1 MPSPKLAPINDGYI
15 FNMVGDY
22 GENFDG
28 GYVWVPV
35 KNPADIKLGYPIK
48 AAELSYQIEVAI
60 WKAGRGPH
68 PDGNKKARE
77 TK

>member
-1 MPSPKLAPINDGYI
+1 MPSPNLAPINDGYI
-15 FNMVGDY
+15 FNMTGDY

-35 KNPADIKLGYPIK
+35 NNPADIKLGYPIK

-68 PDGNKKARE
+68 PDGNQDKKNRS
-77 TK
+77 

>member
-1 MPSPKLAPINDGYI
+1 MPSPKPAPISDGYI
-15 FNMVGDY
+15 FNRTGDY

-35 KNPADIKLGYPIK
+35 TNPTVELGYPIK

-68 PDGNKKARE
+68 PDGNQDKRKRG
-77 TK
+77 